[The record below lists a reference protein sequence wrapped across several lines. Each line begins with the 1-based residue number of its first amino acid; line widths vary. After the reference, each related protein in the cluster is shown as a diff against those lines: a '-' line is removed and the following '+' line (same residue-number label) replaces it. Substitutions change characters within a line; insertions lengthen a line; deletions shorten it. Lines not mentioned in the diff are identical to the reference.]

1 MRWLTFVLLK
11 RGGGTAQHCLIYL
24 CLLPW
29 WFSEKKVRGAIN
41 SSNLIY
47 IYICYLGV
55 RGAAEEQLAE
65 RQRLTVTSTDQRP
78 LAMRSVHFPFDCDAF
93 LQMIPKLN
101 QEIDIV

>member
-1 MRWLTFVLLK
+1 M
-11 RGGGTAQHCLIYL
+11 
-24 CLLPW
+24 
-29 WFSEKKVRGAIN
+29 
-41 SSNLIY
+41 
-47 IYICYLGV
+47 

-101 QEIDIV
+101 LEIDIVWYVLYIKKKKEAVTPKNYYSGKILDVKFACCKKQPPKSLGRLTL